1 MTPLDALLELL
12 ERVGASR
19 GAAALVSEDELS
31 RWPAEAMRELKAK
44 KLLQTA
50 SPAVSVVCPGCEQE
64 CVMPVH
70 TPPAETGAAA
80 SFVVCDKR
88 DDINR
93 VAVSA
98 ERVRQWRA
106 PAASIAD
113 LITGLLGLRSPDAGA
128 ISSGRW
134 EIGMLK
140 GRKHSSHIVLI
151 SDGQLTLCVAGHTV
165 ALADVL
171 TLEGDSFKLDKQ
183 TLMAQLREQLLS
195 WKEQLLP
202 KHPMAEAV
210 NYALS
215 QWTELNVFCSDGAV
229 SIDNNVSEREMKRVV
244 LNRKNSLFVGN
255 PRGGRTAAIL
265 ASLTSTCRRHD
276 IDPQLYLTQLLTNL
290 SQALVSG

>member
-1 MTPLDALLELL
+1 MTPLDALPELL

-19 GAAALVSEDELS
+19 DAAALVSEDELS
-31 RWPAEAMRELKAK
+31 RWPAEAVRELKAK
-44 KLLQTA
+44 KLLVRA
-50 SPAVSVVCPGCEQE
+50 SAAVSVVCPGCEQE

-70 TPPAETGAAA
+70 TPHAGAGAAA

-98 ERVRQWRA
+98 ERLRQWRA
-106 PAASIAD
+106 SAASIAD

-151 SDGQLTLCVAGHTV
+151 ADGQLTLCVAGHTV

-171 TLEGDSFKLDKQ
+171 TLDGDSFKLDKQ
-183 TLMAQLREQLLS
+183 TLIRFVDKPVAGAGDQESAAQRRERLKKRVQAEKAKGNKAFLKRVSEDESISVSRLKQLLA
-195 WKEQLLP
+195 KP
-202 KHPMAEAV
+202 
-210 NYALS
+210 
-215 QWTELNVFCSDGAV
+215 
-229 SIDNNVSEREMKRVV
+229 SETK
-244 LNRKNSLFVGN
+244 
-255 PRGGRTAAIL
+255 AAH
-265 ASLTSTCRRHD
+265 RR
-276 IDPQLYLTQLLTNL
+276 PAY
-290 SQALVSG
+290 